1 MNFYVAWVIF
11 CIFSASFI
19 FGFRKEKV
27 EGNREYNIDGLRY
40 LLASLVV
47 FHHHGY
53 SENLVKV
60 GVWGSSDPA
69 LAYAG
74 TFGVAVFFMIT
85 GYLFGEI
92 KKDTNWISFFIKRIF
107 RIVPMCYV
115 SSVAC
120 IVIAAYIGINNAW
133 KINFNDFI
141 YWFDGGVSGVR
152 PVLFG
157 YKYTNQINAG
167 VTWTLYWEWVFYLSL
182 PIISLLFNK
191 RFTIGICIAI
201 IAVLIN
207 LSDYLKIP
215 NLNSSFLL
223 FFAIGILIRNIK
235 SQYNYK
241 TSSILT
247 NSLAV
252 AIMLYCIF
260 LSNKHMAYNVLSALL
275 IGVFFFFIASGVNLF
290 GFITSKG
297 SVLLGDASY
306 SLYLTHGIGWFI
318 MHKITIHYGVNENL
332 IVYYVLQTLTW
343 YAMCYISIKTYK
355 YIERPFIKTGKKLSE
370 KINTK

>member
-1 MNFYVAWVIF
+1 MNFYVMWVIF

-19 FGFRKEKV
+19 FGFRKEKT

-40 LLASLVV
+40 LLAALVV

-53 SENLVKV
+53 SENLIKV
-60 GVWGSSDPA
+60 SVWGSSDPA

-152 PVLFG
+152 PALFG

-191 RFTIGICIAI
+191 RFTIGVCIAI

-241 TSSILT
+241 TSSMLA

-318 MHKITIHYGVNENL
+318 MHKITIHYGLNENL

-343 YAMCYISIKTYK
+343 YLMCYISIKTYT
-355 YIERPFIKTGKKLSE
+355 YIEKPFITLGKKLSG
-370 KINTK
+370 KINTN

>member
-19 FGFRKEKV
+19 FGFRKDKV

-40 LLASLVV
+40 LLAALVV

-53 SENLVKV
+53 SENLIKV

-69 LAYAG
+69 LSYAG

-120 IVIAAYIGINNAW
+120 IAIAAYIGINNAW

-141 YWFDGGVSGVR
+141 YWFDGGASGVR

-167 VTWTLYWEWVFYLSL
+167 VTWTLYWEWVFYFSL

-241 TSSILT
+241 TSSILA

-260 LSNKHMAYNVLSALL
+260 LSDKHMAYNVLSALL

-318 MHKITIHYGVNENL
+318 MHKITIHYGINENL
-332 IVYYVLQTLTW
+332 IIYYVLQTLTW
-343 YAMCYISIKTYK
+343 YAMCYISIKTYR
-355 YIERPFIKTGKKLSE
+355 YIEKPFITLGKKLSE
-370 KINTK
+370 KINTN

>member
-191 RFTIGICIAI
+191 RFTIGICISI

>member
-19 FGFRKEKV
+19 FGFRKDKV

-40 LLASLVV
+40 LLAALVV

-53 SENLVKV
+53 SENLIKV

-133 KINFNDFI
+133 KINYNDFI
-141 YWFDGGVSGVR
+141 YWFDGGTSGIR

-167 VTWTLYWEWVFYLSL
+167 VTWTLYWEWAFYLSL
-182 PIISLLFNK
+182 PIVSLLFNK

-201 IAVLIN
+201 IAALIN

-235 SQYNYK
+235 SQFNYY
-241 TSSILT
+241 TSSMLA
-247 NSLAV
+247 NSFAV

-260 LSNKHMAYNVLSALL
+260 FSNKHMAYNVLSALL

-306 SLYLTHGIGWFI
+306 SLYLTHGIGWFV
-318 MHKITIHYGVNENL
+318 MHKITIHYGINENL
-332 IVYYVLQTLTW
+332 FVYYVLQTLTW

-355 YIERPFIKTGKKLSE
+355 YIEKPFIKIGKKLSE
-370 KINTK
+370 KINTN